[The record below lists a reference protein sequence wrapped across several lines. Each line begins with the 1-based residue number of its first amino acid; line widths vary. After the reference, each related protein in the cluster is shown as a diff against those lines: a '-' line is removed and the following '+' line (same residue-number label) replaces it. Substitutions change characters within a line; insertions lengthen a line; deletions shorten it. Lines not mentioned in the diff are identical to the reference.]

1 MTPFTSLEAPACPL
15 GLANVDTDQL
25 IPARF
30 MQTPRAKP

>member
-1 MTPFTSLEAPACPL
+1 MEQFKTLKAIACPL

-30 MQTPRAKP
+30 MSRSRAEG